1 MCERAVA
8 APLPSQCIVY
18 PILSEKSLLS
28 CEKNVKDE
36 ESFTVDPVSQDKIHI
51 NRSIWTR

>member
-8 APLPSQCIVY
+8 APLSSQCIVY

-28 CEKNVKDE
+28 CEKTVKDE
-36 ESFTVDPVSQDKIHI
+36 EFFTINPVSRDKIHI
-51 NRSIWTR
+51 SRSI

>member
-28 CEKNVKDE
+28 CEKTVQDE
-36 ESFTVDPVSQDKIHI
+36 ESFTINPVSQDKIHI
-51 NRSIWTR
+51 SRSV

>member
-8 APLPSQCIVY
+8 APLSSQYIVY

-28 CEKNVKDE
+28 CEKTVKDE
-36 ESFTVDPVSQDKIHI
+36 EFFTINPVSRDKIHI
-51 NRSIWTR
+51 SRSIWTR

>member
-8 APLPSQCIVY
+8 PPLSSQCIVY

-28 CEKNVKDE
+28 CEKTVKDE
-36 ESFTVDPVSQDKIHI
+36 EFFTINPVSRDKIHI
-51 NRSIWTR
+51 SRSIWTR

>member
-8 APLPSQCIVY
+8 APLPSQRIVY

-36 ESFTVDPVSQDKIHI
+36 GSFTIDPVSRDKIHI
-51 NRSIWTR
+51 SRSI